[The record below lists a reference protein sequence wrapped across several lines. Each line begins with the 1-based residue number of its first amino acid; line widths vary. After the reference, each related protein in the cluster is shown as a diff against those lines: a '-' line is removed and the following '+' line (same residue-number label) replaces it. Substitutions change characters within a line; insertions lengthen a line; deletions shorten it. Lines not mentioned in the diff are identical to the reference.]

1 MLRAAGPASHLN
13 KTPWG
18 GTMWAFFERLL
29 DSSMLSPHGICL
41 LWEPE
46 LIWLHVVSDASIAA
60 AYFSIPFALA
70 ILVTKRRDLKF
81 GWVYW
86 AFAIFIMACGLTH
99 VLSIYTLWVPIYGI
113 EGMLKAA
120 TAVASVFTAAAL
132 WPLLPKILTIPSP
145 FELRQV
151 QAALEE
157 EEIKSRDATLLL
169 QQVRDAQRAMR
180 ESVARLTA
188 IVETA
193 VDGVILLDAQDRIL
207 LFNPACER
215 LFGYRADEVMNRNVG
230 MLMPEA
236 DAASERQARHFATG
250 GEAVGL
256 RKDGTTFPMELSV
269 GQARQDG
276 ELIFVGIVHDLTAR
290 KLTEQQLQQAQK
302 METVGQLSGGIAH
315 DFNNLLT
322 VIIGNA
328 EHLSEQLKARPDLGR
343 FADDIC
349 QSGERGAELT
359 QRLLAFSRRQL
370 LRPQTI
376 DCRSLLD
383 SMFKL
388 LKRTLREDI
397 EIRTTSG
404 PGTILAFAD
413 RAQLESAVLNLA
425 LNAQDAM
432 PSGGHLT
439 LATEL
444 ITIEDDDGA
453 VHREVAPGSYVLI
466 AVTDDGEGMTPE
478 VAARAF
484 EPFFTTKEVGKGS
497 GLGLSMVYGFAKQ
510 SGGHVSIYSE
520 AGLGTTARIY
530 LPRASTG
537 RSQADLPDGEDTAPR
552 GYETVLIVEDDPFVR
567 SSVIRR
573 VEALG
578 YRVVAAVNGKD
589 ALQQLQSDPG
599 IDLLFTDIVMPGGM
613 SGWELADQ
621 ARRVRPGLPVLFT
634 SGYALE
640 TLVEQGRAQAR
651 AVVLTK
657 PYRKVELAQ
666 RLRDALAA
674 AVVPS

>member
-1 MLRAAGPASHLN
+1 
-13 KTPWG
+13 
-18 GTMWAFFERLL
+18 MWAFFERLL

-46 LIWLHVVSDASIAA
+46 LIWLHVAADACIAA
-60 AYFSIPFALA
+60 AYFSIPIALA

-81 GWVYW
+81 GWIYW
-86 AFAIFIMACGLTH
+86 GFAIFIMACGLTH

-113 EGMLKAA
+113 EGIVKAA
-120 TAVASVFTAAAL
+120 TAVASVVTAGAL
-132 WPLLPKILTIPSP
+132 WPLLPKILAIPSP

-157 EEIKSRDATLLL
+157 EEIKSRDAALLL
-169 QQVRDAQRAMR
+169 QQISDAQRAMR
-180 ESVARLTA
+180 ESMTRLTA

-193 VDGVILLDAQDRIL
+193 VDGVILFDAQDRLL

-215 LFGYRADEVMNRNVG
+215 LFGYSADEVMGRNVR

-236 DAASERQARHFATG
+236 GSQASHFATA
-250 GEAVGL
+250 GEAIGL
-256 RKDGTTFPMELSV
+256 RKDGSTFPMDVSV

-328 EHLSEQLKARPDLGR
+328 EHLSEQLKARPDLRR

-370 LRPQTI
+370 LQPQTV
-376 DCRSLLD
+376 DCRGLLE

-397 EIRTTSG
+397 EIKTISG

-432 PSGGHLT
+432 PAGGHLT

-444 ITIEDDDGA
+444 TMLDEEYRAVHPEVASGAYTLIAIADDGA
-453 VHREVAPGSYVLI
+453 
-466 AVTDDGEGMTPE
+466 GMTPD
-478 VAARAF
+478 VAQRAF

-520 AGLGTTARIY
+520 KGLGTTVRIY
-530 LPRASTG
+530 LPRADKG
-537 RSQADLPDGEDTAPR
+537 QWQADLSDGEDAAPR
-552 GYETVLIVEDDPFVR
+552 GYETILIVEDDPFVR
-567 SSVIRR
+567 SSTIRR

-589 ALQQLQSDPG
+589 ALQQLRTDPG
-599 IDLLFTDIVMPGGM
+599 IDMLFTDIVMPGGM
-613 SGWELADQ
+613 SGWELAEQ
-621 ARRVRPGLPVLFT
+621 ARRIRPSLPVLFT

-640 TLVEQGRAQAR
+640 TLVEHGRAHAQAI
-651 AVVLTK
+651 VLTK
-657 PYRKVELAQ
+657 PYRKAELAQ
-666 RLRDALAA
+666 RLRDAFAA
-674 AVVPS
+674 ATVAS

>member
-1 MLRAAGPASHLN
+1 MLAYL
-13 KTPWG
+13 
-18 GTMWAFFERLL
+18 ERIL

-46 LIWLHVVSDASIAA
+46 LIWLHVVSDACIAL

-70 ILVTKRRDLKF
+70 ILVTKRRDLEF
-81 GWVYW
+81 GWVFW
-86 AFAIFIMACGLTH
+86 AFAVFIMACGLTH
-99 VLSIYTLWVPIYGI
+99 VLSIYTLWVPVYGV
-113 EGMLKAA
+113 EGIVKAL
-120 TAVASVFTAAAL
+120 TAVASVITAGAL

-157 EEIKSRDATLLL
+157 EEESKNRDAAQLLG
-169 QQVRDAQRAMR
+169 QVREAQRALR
-180 ESVARLTA
+180 ESMTRLTA
-188 IVETA
+188 VVETA
-193 VDGVILLDAQDRIL
+193 VDGVILFDAQARIL

-215 LFGYRADEVMNRNVG
+215 LFGYRADEVMNLDIG
-230 MLMPEA
+230 MLMSNE
-236 DAASERQARHFATG
+236 ERPSSTGHTLRIATG
-250 GEAVGL
+250 EAAGV
-256 RKDGTTFPMELSV
+256 RKDGSTFPMDLSV
-269 GQARQDG
+269 GQAWQDG
-276 ELIFVGIVHDLTAR
+276 ELIYVGIVHDLTTR

-328 EHLSEQLKARPDLGR
+328 EFLSEQLRARPDLRR

-370 LRPQTI
+370 LQPRAI
-376 DCRSLLD
+376 ECRELLT
-383 SMFKL
+383 SMHKL
-388 LKRTLREDI
+388 LKRTLRENI
-397 EIRTTSG
+397 EITTAFGAGS
-404 PGTILAFAD
+404 ILAFAD

-432 PSGGHLT
+432 PAGGHLT
-439 LATEL
+439 LSTEL
-444 ITIEDDDGA
+444 TAIDEHYR
-453 VHREVAPGSYVLI
+453 VQHPEVESGSYALI
-466 AVTDDGEGMTPE
+466 SITDDGEGMTPDVIE
-478 VAARAF
+478 RAF

-520 AGLGTTARIY
+520 PGLGTTVRIY
-530 LPRASTG
+530 LPHAGGEQSL
-537 RSQADLPDGEDTAPR
+537 ADIEAREEAAPR
-552 GYETVLIVEDDPFVR
+552 GHETILVAEDDPFVR
-567 SSVIRR
+567 SSVTLR

-578 YRVVAAVNGKD
+578 YRVVAAVNGKE
-589 ALQQLQSDPG
+589 ALQQLRTNPA

-621 ARRVRPGLPVLFT
+621 ARRIRPGLPVVFS

-640 TLVEQGRAQAR
+640 TLVEQGRAHAQSI
-651 AVVLTK
+651 VLTK
-657 PYRKVELAQ
+657 PYRNAELAR
-666 RLRDALAA
+666 RLREAFAGTPL
-674 AVVPS
+674 PS

>member
-1 MLRAAGPASHLN
+1 
-13 KTPWG
+13 
-18 GTMWAFFERLL
+18 MWAFFERLL
-29 DSSMLSPHGICL
+29 DSSMFSPHGICL

-46 LIWLHVVSDASIAA
+46 LIWLHVVSDAVIAA
-60 AYFSIPFALA
+60 AYFSIPFALT

-86 AFAIFIMACGLTH
+86 AFAVFIMACGLTH

-113 EGMLKAA
+113 EGLVKAV
-120 TAVASVFTAAAL
+120 TAAASIFTAGAL

-145 FELRQV
+145 FELKKV

-157 EEIKSRDATLLL
+157 EEIKSRDAALLL
-169 QQVRDAQRAMR
+169 QQVGDAQRAMR

-188 IVETA
+188 VVETA
-193 VDGVILLDAQDRIL
+193 VDGVILFDAQARIL

-215 LFGYRADEVMNRNVG
+215 LFGYRADEVMNLDIG
-230 MLMPEA
+230 MLMS
-236 DAASERQARHFATG
+236 SEKPSSGGHVRGFATG
-250 GEAVGL
+250 ETVGL
-256 RKDGTTFPMELSV
+256 RKDGSRFPMDLSV
-269 GQARQDG
+269 GQAWQDG
-276 ELIFVGIVHDLTAR
+276 ELIYVGIVHDLTTR

-328 EHLSEQLKARPDLGR
+328 EHLSDQLKARPDLR
-343 FADDIC
+343 QFADAIC

-376 DCRSLLD
+376 DCRELIL
-383 SMFKL
+383 SMLKL
-388 LKRTLREDI
+388 FKRTLREDI
-397 EIRTTSG
+397 EISTAFG
-404 PGTILAFAD
+404 PGTIEAFAD
-413 RAQLESAVLNLA
+413 RSQLESAVLNLA

-439 LATEL
+439 LSTEL
-444 ITIEDDDGA
+444 AAIDDDYRA
-453 VHREVAPGSYVLI
+453 LHPEVASGTYALI

-478 VAARAF
+478 IIEHAF

-510 SGGHVSIYSE
+510 SDGHVSIYSE
-520 AGLGTTARIY
+520 QGLGTTVRIY
-530 LPRASTG
+530 LPRPGGGQSPTDVLESDEA
-537 RSQADLPDGEDTAPR
+537 APR
-552 GYETVLIVEDDPFVR
+552 GHETILIAEDDPFVR
-567 SSVIRR
+567 SSVILR

-578 YRVVAAVNGKD
+578 YRVVAAVNGHE
-589 ALQQLQSDPG
+589 ALQRLRADPG
-599 IDLLFTDIVMPGGM
+599 IGMLFTDIVMPGGM

-621 ARRVRPGLPVLFT
+621 ARRIRPGLPVLFT

-640 TLVEQGRAQAR
+640 TLVEQGRAPAQ

-657 PYRKVELAQ
+657 PYRKAELAQ
-666 RLRDALAA
+666 RLRDAFAA
-674 AVVPS
+674 ATVTS

>member
-1 MLRAAGPASHLN
+1 
-13 KTPWG
+13 
-18 GTMWAFFERLL
+18 
-29 DSSMLSPHGICL
+29 MLSPHGICL

-46 LIWLHVVSDASIAA
+46 LIWLHVAADACIAA
-60 AYFSIPFALA
+60 AYFSIPIALA

-81 GWVYW
+81 GWIYW
-86 AFAIFIMACGLTH
+86 GFAIFIMACGLTH

-113 EGMLKAA
+113 EGIVKAA
-120 TAVASVFTAAAL
+120 TAVASVVTAGAL
-132 WPLLPKILTIPSP
+132 WPLLPKILAIPSP

-157 EEIKSRDATLLL
+157 EEIKSRDAALLL
-169 QQVRDAQRAMR
+169 QQISDAQRAMR
-180 ESVARLTA
+180 ESMTRLTA

-193 VDGVILLDAQDRIL
+193 VDGVILFDAQDRLL

-215 LFGYRADEVMNRNVG
+215 LFGYSADEVMGRNVR

-236 DAASERQARHFATG
+236 GSQASHFATA
-250 GEAVGL
+250 GEAIGL
-256 RKDGTTFPMELSV
+256 RKDGSTFPMDVSV

-328 EHLSEQLKARPDLGR
+328 EHLSEQLKARPDLRR

-370 LRPQTI
+370 LQPQTV
-376 DCRSLLD
+376 DCRGLLE

-397 EIRTTSG
+397 EIKTISG

-432 PSGGHLT
+432 PAGGHLT

-444 ITIEDDDGA
+444 TMLDEEYRAVHPEVASGAYTLIAIADDGA
-453 VHREVAPGSYVLI
+453 
-466 AVTDDGEGMTPE
+466 GMTPD
-478 VAARAF
+478 VAQRAF

-520 AGLGTTARIY
+520 KGLGTTVRIY
-530 LPRASTG
+530 LPRADKG
-537 RSQADLPDGEDTAPR
+537 QWQADLSDGEDAAPR
-552 GYETVLIVEDDPFVR
+552 GYETILIVEDDPFVR
-567 SSVIRR
+567 SSTIRR

-589 ALQQLQSDPG
+589 ALQQLRTDPG
-599 IDLLFTDIVMPGGM
+599 IDMLFTDIVMPGGM
-613 SGWELADQ
+613 SGWELAEQ
-621 ARRVRPGLPVLFT
+621 ARRIRPSLPVLFT

-640 TLVEQGRAQAR
+640 TLVEHGRAHAQAI
-651 AVVLTK
+651 VLTK
-657 PYRKVELAQ
+657 PYRKAELAQ
-666 RLRDALAA
+666 RLRDAFAA
-674 AVVPS
+674 ATVAS

>member
-1 MLRAAGPASHLN
+1 
-13 KTPWG
+13 
-18 GTMWAFFERLL
+18 MWAFFERLL

-113 EGMLKAA
+113 EGMVKAA

-193 VDGVILLDAQDRIL
+193 VDGVILFDAKDRIL

-236 DAASERQARHFATG
+236 DAAPDRQARHFATG

-497 GLGLSMVYGFAKQ
+497 GLGLSMVYGFVKQ
-510 SGGHVSIYSE
+510 SNGHITIYSE
-520 AGLGTTARIY
+520 PGLGTTVRIY
-530 LPRASTG
+530 LPAVLAKTQDVPLAVEKEATQSG
-537 RSQADLPDGEDTAPR
+537 S
-552 GYETVLIVEDDPFVR
+552 ETVLVVEDDPFVR
-567 SSVIRR
+567 SYGVMSLESLGYKV
-573 VEALG
+573 VSAVDGKEALQTL
-578 YRVVAAVNGKD
+578 AAS
-589 ALQQLQSDPG
+589 LH
-599 IDLLFTDIVMPGGM
+599 IDLLFTDVVMPSGVN
-613 SGWELADQ
+613 GWELAGL
-621 ARRVRPGLPVLFT
+621 ARKERPELRVLLT

-640 TLVEQGRAQAR
+640 TLAANGHVRQGA
-651 AVVLTK
+651 LILEK
-657 PYRKVELAQ
+657 PYRKAELA
-666 RLRDALAA
+666 RLVREALATPA
-674 AVVPS
+674 PV

>member
-1 MLRAAGPASHLN
+1 
-13 KTPWG
+13 
-18 GTMWAFFERLL
+18 MWAYFERLL
-29 DSSMLSPHGICL
+29 DSSMFSPHGICL

-46 LIWLHVVSDASIAA
+46 LIWLHVVSDALIAA

-113 EGMLKAA
+113 EGMVKAA
-120 TAVASVFTAAAL
+120 TAIASVFTAGAL
-132 WPLLPKILTIPSP
+132 WPLLPKILAIPSP

-157 EEIKSRDATLLL
+157 EETKSRDAKQLLR
-169 QQVRDAQRAMR
+169 QVGDAQRALR
-180 ESVARLTA
+180 ESMTRLTA
-188 IVETA
+188 VVDTA
-193 VDGVILLDAQDRIL
+193 VDGVILFDAQARIL

-215 LFGYRADEVMNRNVG
+215 LFGYRADEVMNLDIA
-230 MLMPEA
+230 MLMSDEENPPSTSRA
-236 DAASERQARHFATG
+236 QRLAT

-256 RKDGTTFPMELSV
+256 RKDGSRFPMDLSV
-269 GQARQDG
+269 GQAWQDG
-276 ELIFVGIVHDLTAR
+276 ELIYVGIVHDLTAR

-328 EHLSEQLKARPDLGR
+328 EHLSEQLKSRPDLR
-343 FADDIC
+343 QFADDIC

-359 QRLLAFSRRQL
+359 QQLLAFSRRQL
-370 LRPQTI
+370 LQPQTI
-376 DCRSLLD
+376 DCRELLQ
-383 SMFKL
+383 SMSKL
-388 LKRTLREDI
+388 LKRTLRENI
-397 EIRTTSG
+397 EIKTAFG
-404 PGTILAFAD
+404 PGTVRAFAD

-439 LATEL
+439 LRTEL
-444 ITIEDDDGA
+444 AAIDEDYRTL
-453 VHREVAPGSYVLI
+453 HPEVVSGSYALI
-466 AVTDDGEGMTPE
+466 SVTDDGEGMTRE
-478 VAARAF
+478 VIERAF

-510 SGGHVSIYSE
+510 SDGHVSIYSE
-520 AGLGTTARIY
+520 EGLGTTVRLY
-530 LPRASTG
+530 LPRAGGGQSSG
-537 RSQADLPDGEDTAPR
+537 DLLESEDDAPR
-552 GYETVLIVEDDPFVR
+552 GHETILIAEDDPFVR
-567 SSVIRR
+567 SSVILR

-578 YRVVAAVNGKD
+578 YRVVAAVNGKE
-589 ALQQLQSDPG
+589 ALERLRIDPG
-599 IDLLFTDIVMPGGM
+599 IDMLFTDIVMPGGM

-621 ARRVRPGLPVLFT
+621 ARRIRPGLPVLFT

-640 TLVEQGRAQAR
+640 TLVEQGRTHAL

-657 PYRKVELAQ
+657 PYRKIELAQ
-666 RLRDALAA
+666 RLRDAFAA
-674 AVVPS
+674 ATVTS

>member
-1 MLRAAGPASHLN
+1 
-13 KTPWG
+13 
-18 GTMWAFFERLL
+18 MWAYLERLL

-41 LWEPE
+41 LWEPA
-46 LIWLHVVSDASIAA
+46 LIWLHVVSDAAIAA

-113 EGMLKAA
+113 EGILKAA

-132 WPLLPKILTIPSP
+132 WPLLPKILAIPSP
-145 FELRQV
+145 FELRKV

-169 QQVRDAQRAMR
+169 QQVSDAQRAMR
-180 ESVARLTA
+180 DSVARLTA

-193 VDGVILLDAQDRIL
+193 VDGVILFDAQDRIL

-215 LFGYRADEVMNRNVG
+215 LFGYRADEVMGRNVK
-230 MLMPEA
+230 MLMPGA
-236 DAASERQARHFATG
+236 DTSSDGPARHFATG
-250 GEAVGL
+250 GEAIGL
-256 RKDGTTFPMELSV
+256 HRDGSTFPMDLSV
-269 GQARQDG
+269 GKARQDG
-276 ELIFVGIVHDLTAR
+276 ELIYVGIVHDLTAR

-328 EHLSEQLKARPDLGR
+328 EHLGEQLKARPDLRR

-370 LRPQTI
+370 LQPQMI
-376 DCRSLLD
+376 DFRGLLD

-397 EIRTTSG
+397 EIRTSSG
-404 PGTILAFAD
+404 PGTIMAFAD

-439 LATEL
+439 LSTEL
-444 ITIEDDDGA
+444 TAIDDDYRA
-453 VHREVAPGSYVLI
+453 LHPEVASGAYALI
-466 AVTDDGEGMTPE
+466 SVTDDGEGMTPD
-478 VAARAF
+478 VSARAF

-520 AGLGTTARIY
+520 AGLGTTVRLY
-530 LPRASTG
+530 LPRAAAGQSEAELG
-537 RSQADLPDGEDTAPR
+537 EGEDAAPR
-552 GYETVLIVEDDPFVR
+552 GYETILIAEDDPFVR

-578 YRVVAAVNGKD
+578 YRVVAAVNGKE
-589 ALQQLQSDPG
+589 ALQQLRTDPG

-621 ARRVRPGLPVLFT
+621 ARRIRPSLPVLFT

-640 TLVEQGRAQAR
+640 TLVEQGRAHAQ

-657 PYRKVELAQ
+657 PYRKGELAQ
-666 RLRDALAA
+666 RLRDAFAAA
-674 AVVPS
+674 AVAS